1 MGRVH
6 GWFLPPLRGGGERR
20 GRAPRPGARHRGASG
35 AGVARLELTVALTEN
50 SVKSGGSVNHRGR
63 KGCSRGLTRGGRR
76 LVRLTPHPGRGAV
89 GCPQSAFI
97 RTGRRSPR
105 VIASYG
111 QPLGPAQPFR
121 AGPST
126 EEHTTADPGEG
137 RLEPIRARPRREP
150 RHGRR
155 TGARPTREFQRR
167 RRWRTAQAPRAP
179 AGSVAPG
186 SLPRVT
192 ADQRAGMRPRRGA
205 TRGRSEDTP
214 ARTRRGGNDT
224 SPAPRTPPPGREVRR
239 HTPRRAA
246 NSTSTASLRS
256 VRAWSTARPPLS
268 QRMLRPS
275 RRAVSRSAAEASAAA
290 GAIGY
295 T

>member
-20 GRAPRPGARHRGASG
+20 GRAPRPGARFRGASG

-63 KGCSRGLTRGGRR
+63 KGCSRGPTRGGRR
-76 LVRLTPHPGRGAV
+76 LVRLSPHPGRGAV

-126 EEHTTADPGEG
+126 EGHATTDPPGK
-137 RLEPIRARPRREP
+137 RSWSRSPPRPRREP
-150 RHGRR
+150 RRGPSGSSPADERVPAATPVADR
-155 TGARPTREFQRR
+155 SSAPGARRERGPRDHSPESPPT
-167 RRWRTAQAPRAP
+167 T
-179 AGSVAPG
+179 GPG
-186 SLPRVT
+186 CVHGVERQG
-192 ADQRAGMRPRRGA
+192 D
-205 TRGRSEDTP
+205 
-214 ARTRRGGNDT
+214 
-224 SPAPRTPPPGREVRR
+224 APRTHPREPAEAGTTPLPHPAPHHPGGKSGVTLRAGPPTPLRRLPSGACARGRPRGRRSANACSGPPGGR
-239 HTPRRAA
+239 
-246 NSTSTASLRS
+246 
-256 VRAWSTARPPLS
+256 
-268 QRMLRPS
+268 
-275 RRAVSRSAAEASAAA
+275 
-290 GAIGY
+290 
-295 T
+295 